1 MSEAAVYSLTGAE
14 PELASKT
21 ATEIREQAILAHL
34 PRVKVI
40 ARRIHERLPACV
52 SLDDLIS
59 TGVLGLIAAI
69 DRYDP
74 TQEVKLPT
82 YAEFKI
88 RGAILDSLRGLD
100 WAPRLHRKRL
110 RMVEAAISALEQEHK
125 RVPVEEEIAAYLHI
139 PLDEYHRWLADAGG
153 LTVTT
158 FGCNTSDSDER
169 GNNLLEDL
177 AVDDNC
183 PSDVVEKAELQR
195 LLAESIEKM
204 PSIERTILSLYY
216 YEEMTLKDIAKVVD
230 LRESRISQL
239 KAQAILRLRCVMQ
252 KRWPLERGCSDLKS

>member
-1 MSEAAVYSLTGAE
+1 MSEAGVRPLADSEAE
-14 PELASKT
+14 QDPVSA
-21 ATEIREQAILAHL
+21 AEIREQAILAHL

-59 TGVLGLIAAI
+59 SGVLGLIAAI

-74 TQEVKLPT
+74 AQEVKLPT

-110 RMVEAAISALEQEHK
+110 KLIEAAIKALEQAHK
-125 RVPVEEEIAAYLHI
+125 RVPVEEEIADYLRI
-139 PLDEYHRWLADAGG
+139 PLGEYHRWLADAGG
-153 LTVTT
+153 LTITT
-158 FGCNTSDSDER
+158 IGYSSPEGDDR

-177 AVDDNC
+177 AVDENC
-183 PSDVVEKAELQR
+183 PSLVVEKAELQR
-195 LLAESIEKM
+195 LLAESIERM
-204 PSIERTILSLYY
+204 PSVERTILSLYY
-216 YEEMTLKDIAKVVD
+216 YEEMTLKDIARIVD

-252 KRWPLERGCSDLKS
+252 KRWPVDRGCAEGKP

>member
-1 MSEAAVYSLTGAE
+1 MSEAAVYPLAGDP
-14 PELASKT
+14 PELAAKT
-21 ATEIREQAILAHL
+21 ATETREQAILAHL

-110 RMVEAAISALEQEHK
+110 RLVEAAISALEQEHK
-125 RVPVEEEIAAYLHI
+125 RVPLEEEIAAYLHI

-158 FGCNTSDSDER
+158 FGCNTSEADDR

-183 PSDVVEKAELQR
+183 PADVVEKAELQR